1 MQVDFTEYEH
11 KLLVE
16 NEVKVNYYISRLLFY
31 NAIIIISVILF
42 LQGMGIYIFFIDDA
56 VFNIIAA
63 FILLILPRIFTLL
76 KAHEKTWFKYVQL
89 FLVIIMVPFVYLEYD
104 YMVLII
110 WLFPLLI
117 SSLYCCNKLNIITVI
132 LNIIIFGFASY
143 LRSYIR
149 LQHNLIPNHTN
160 LFNDFIVSF
169 STYSILVLISFSIL
183 YISTKKTNRLL
194 HGMIKNKKYEVMSN
208 TDSLTGIYNHRF
220 LMNELEDKCL
230 LYKRDNIVFSAII
243 FDVDYFKK
251 INDTYGHIEGDQV
264 LIKISQCLIKTIRD
278 IDIIGRYGGEEFLV
292 ILPNTTKD
300 DAILI
305 AENCRKA
312 VCNMHINNHNIEV
325 SISGGVDQ
333 YNGIETTDFM
343 KKIDEKLYLAKEQGR
358 NRII

>member
-1 MQVDFTEYEH
+1 MDFTEYEH

-31 NAIIIISVILF
+31 NAIIIILVILF
-42 LQGMGIYIFFIDDA
+42 LQAMDIYIFFIDDTM
-56 VFNIIAA
+56 FNIIIA
-63 FILLILPRIFTLL
+63 FTLLILPRILTLL
-76 KAHEKTWFKYVQL
+76 KAHEKLWFKYVQL
-89 FLVIIMVPFVYLEYD
+89 FLVIIMIPFIYLKYD

-132 LNIIIFGFASY
+132 FNIIIFGFASY

-169 STYSILVLISFSIL
+169 TTYSILVLFSFSII
-183 YISTKKTNRLL
+183 YISTKKTNKLL
-194 HGMIKNKKYEVMSN
+194 HGMIKNKKYEIMSN

-220 LMNELEDKCL
+220 LMNELEDRCL
-230 LYKRDNIVFSAII
+230 LYKRDNLVFSAII

-300 DAILI
+300 EAIII
-305 AENCRKA
+305 AENCREA
-312 VCNMHINNHNIEV
+312 VYNMHQNNHNIVV
-325 SISGGVDQ
+325 SISGGVDE
-333 YNGIETTDFM
+333 YNGELITNFI
-343 KKIDEKLYLAKEQGR
+343 KIIDDKLYLAKKQGR
-358 NRII
+358 NRIIA